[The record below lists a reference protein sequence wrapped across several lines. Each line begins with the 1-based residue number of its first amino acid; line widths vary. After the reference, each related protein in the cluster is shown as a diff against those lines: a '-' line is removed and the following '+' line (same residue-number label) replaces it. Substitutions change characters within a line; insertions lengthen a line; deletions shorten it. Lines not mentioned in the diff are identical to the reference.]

1 MFYYALFSNT
11 KPYGARHVHKPLLG
25 SSVTNCWLACSEIS
39 LSINERELQR
49 SLGNERTQFKLVYG
63 VTALTMCFVL

>member
-1 MFYYALFSNT
+1 MFYYALFLNT

-39 LSINERELQR
+39 LSINERELQ
-49 SLGNERTQFKLVYG
+49 GNERTQFKLVYG
-63 VTALTMCFVL
+63 VTALTMRFVL